1 MKKNIFWLIIILII
15 ILGVA
20 QLLLKRQGQPEIQNN
35 TVEIIPTVSQEEEVK
50 SIYPIAEFRQ
60 RITKKTFGEYITL
73 ENSPVSPERFKGFHT
88 GIDVEYE
95 DVVGEVPVL
104 AVCNGE
110 IVLSK
115 WVSGYGGVL
124 ILKCAENYYIYG
136 HLKDSSITKNL
147 NVLRG
152 EQIGILGEGQTQE
165 TDFERKHLHF
175 GINKK
180 SADLR
185 GYVQNERELENWI
198 DPLESDIYKQ

>member
-1 MKKNIFWLIIILII
+1 VKKNILWLIIILVIVG
-15 ILGVA
+15 LS
-20 QLLLKRQGQPEIQNN
+20 LKYQEKPDNKLETMPVVERK
-35 TVEIIPTVSQEEEVK
+35 EIIKET
-50 SIYPIAEFRQ
+50 YPIAEFRQ
-60 RITKKTFGEYITL
+60 RITKKTFGKYITV

-104 AVCNGE
+104 AVCDGE

-198 DPLESDIYKQ
+198 DPLEWGIYYE

>member
-1 MKKNIFWLIIILII
+1 MKKGILLLTVILII
-15 ILGVA
+15 FGF
-20 QLLLKRQGQPEIQNN
+20 LLRHPEQPEIQNN
-35 TVEIIPTVSQEEEVK
+35 IVETIPTVSQEEEIK

-60 RITKKTFGEYITL
+60 RITKKTFGKYITL

-88 GIDVEYE
+88 GVDVEYE
-95 DVVGEVPVL
+95 DVNSEVPVL
-104 AVCNGE
+104 AVCDGE

-136 HLKDSSITKNL
+136 HLKNSSITKNL

-152 EQIGILGEGQTQE
+152 DQIGILGEGKTQE

-185 GYVQNERELENWI
+185 GYVQNEKELSDWI
-198 DPLESDIYKQ
+198 DPLESDI